1 MQECEWIDNSGGQ
14 RQQITLPMGGG
25 NPTKGKKYDGNLK
38 YVLTQKLCIG
48 PPTGKL
54 SKEEAVAVKSDTC
67 NTEYTVKYLSDSPEP
82 PSGGACGKACPG
94 GSDSECA
101 WVGGANSCTK
111 CDTTPG
117 TRFTCVAP

>member
-1 MQECEWIDNSGGQ
+1 
-14 RQQITLPMGGG
+14 MGGG

-67 NTEYTVKYLSDSPEP
+67 NTEYTVKYL
-82 PSGGACGKACPG
+82 
-94 GSDSECA
+94 
-101 WVGGANSCTK
+101 
-111 CDTTPG
+111 
-117 TRFTCVAP
+117 